1 MEEKEAN
8 ETIADIVAEM
18 RFGLL
23 SATVECEE
31 CGEVREQRFRFDGI
45 ADRIE
50 AAWKRERDE
59 LMSQPRTWEECV
71 DRAMKVKENSD
82 ELY

>member
-50 AAWKRERDE
+50 AAWKREREAIYGMLDSSIKTQRRIE
-59 LMSQPRTWEECV
+59 DGKQ
-71 DRAMKVKENSD
+71 
-82 ELY
+82 